1 MKSLVTF
8 FSVLLLAHASAVEAA
23 TFYASN
29 AASITA
35 AAAAP
40 GDTIVMLT
48 NGTWNNAT
56 ITFNKLGTLAN
67 PITLKAQVQGRVFV
81 TGGSHLYIGGTNLV
95 VDGLVFTNGSTSQ
108 TTDIIAFRAGN
119 GSSVHAKNCRLTN
132 TSLIDL
138 NPSVDTVGYKWVS
151 LYGTS
156 NRVDHCLLRG
166 KRNEGAT
173 LTVWLPTTGI
183 PNDHVIDHNLFD
195 DRTYS
200 GSNGGESMRVGDSNT
215 STNSSRTLVESNYF
229 YRCSGDAEFISS
241 KSCDNVYRYNTFV
254 SSQGCLV
261 LRHGKRCT
269 VLGNFFFGNNVAN
282 TGGIRVIDE
291 GHTVINNYFQDLRG
305 RDTRAA
311 LSLETGITN
320 SPLSGYFQVKN
331 ALVAFNTFVN
341 CTNIIIGVDYGDG
354 SQLQSPRDSIIANN
368 IVKGT
373 ASHLID
379 IQGFPTNITW
389 QGNIF
394 FGVALGFTLPASNS
408 TANPLLSLAAD
419 GLYRPATNSPAIDA
433 ALGSYTNVVDDMDGQ
448 PRLDPKDIG
457 ADELSAAPITRGPV
471 KLSDVGPVDPDT
483 DGDGLTDQQEF
494 LAGTDPNDS
503 ASSFRVTSVAQAGS
517 DLRVTWMMGSGK
529 TNALQRSTAGD
540 YTNNFSDIF
549 TVTNTVGTTTN
560 YLDVGIATNAPASFY
575 RVRLVP

>member
-1 MKSLVTF
+1 MTKSLVTL
-8 FSVLLLAHASAVEAA
+8 FSVSLLAHIGAA
-23 TFYASN
+23 QATTFYASN

-40 GDTIVMLT
+40 GDTIIMLT
-48 NGTWNNAT
+48 NGVWNNAT
-56 ITFNKLGTLAN
+56 ISFTKVGAVAN
-67 PITLKAQVQGRVFV
+67 PITLKAQVQGQVFI
-81 TGGSHLYIGGTNLV
+81 TGSSHLYIGGTNLV

-108 TTDIIAFRAGN
+108 TSDIIEFRS
-119 GSSVHAKNCRLTN
+119 GSSKLAKNCRLTN
-132 TSLIDL
+132 TSIIDL
-138 NPSVDTVGYKWVS
+138 NPAVDTVGYKWVS

-173 LTVWLPTTGI
+173 LTVWLPTNSV
-183 PNDHVIDHNLFD
+183 PNDHVIDHNFFD
-195 DRTYS
+195 DRTFS
-200 GSNGGESMRVGDSNT
+200 GSNGGESIRVGDSNT

-229 YRCSGDAEFISS
+229 YRCSGDAEIISS
-241 KSCDNVYRYNTFV
+241 KSCDNLYRYNTFV

-269 VLGNFFFGNNVAN
+269 ALGNFFFGNNITN

-320 SPLSGYFQVKN
+320 SPLNGYFQVKN

-354 SQLQSPRDSIIANN
+354 SQLQSPRDCIIANN

-419 GLYRPATNSPAIDA
+419 GLYRPTTNSPAIDG

-448 PRLDPKDIG
+448 PRVDPKDIG
-457 ADELSAAPITRGPV
+457 ADEFSADPITRGPV
-471 KLSDVGPVDPDT
+471 KLSDVGPVDPDS

-494 LAGTDPNDS
+494 LAGTDPNNS
-503 ASSFRVTSVAQAGS
+503 ASSFRVTSVAQVGS
-517 DLRVTWMMGSGK
+517 DLLVTWMMGSGK

-540 YTNNFSDIF
+540 YTNDFTDLF
-549 TVTNTVGTTTN
+549 TVTNTAGTMTN
-560 YLDVGIATNAPASFY
+560 YLDVGANTNAPTRFY
-575 RVRLVP
+575 RVRLVL